1 MAREKGPA
9 EIPMIMYELRHE
21 RPRPA
26 PSAPEH
32 CSPEGKRGEREAFGR
47 VWEAFGRAPS
57 WCCRSEHGQRVSGA
71 ERRQLTRDSAL
82 PGQEGFRRRPRRHL
96 TRVGKSV
103 GSPNRDVT

>member
-9 EIPMIMYELRHE
+9 EIPMIMYEPRPERH
-21 RPRPA
+21 RPA
-26 PSAPEH
+26 PSAPAY

-47 VWEAFGRAPS
+47 GSLLVLLQQARTAGLGSVTTPAHE
-57 WCCRSEHGQRVSGA
+57 
-71 ERRQLTRDSAL
+71 DSAL
-82 PGQEGFRRRPRRHL
+82 PGQEGFRRRLRRHL